1 MITDFF
7 DNSVG
12 DKTDP
17 ASYLKIAEKVRRS
30 VGSMLFIT
38 DNPKGNDGFLAVLEF
53 FVYSFYYLQKPR
65 RPSRPA
71 ARPSSSSARGISRAA
86 WRTFAAVFPSSLP
99 LKIFSLSEGLF
110 S

>member
-38 DNPKGNDGFLAVLEF
+38 DNPKGNLLNSFEF
-53 FVYSFYYLQKPR
+53 FGYSFYSLQKPR

>member
-38 DNPKGNDGFLAVLEF
+38 DNPKGNLLSGFEF
-53 FVYSFYYLQKPR
+53 FVYIFFYFGTEASAAIKAGCKAFIIKRPGNKPR
-65 RPSRPA
+65 GLEDV
-71 ARPSSSSARGISRAA
+71 RGRIPIITS
-86 WRTFAAVFPSSLP
+86 FEDIQF
-99 LKIFSLSEGLF
+99 E
-110 S
+110 

>member
-38 DNPKGNDGFLAVLEF
+38 DNPKGNLLN
-53 FVYSFYYLQKPR
+53 SF
-65 RPSRPA
+65 
-71 ARPSSSSARGISRAA
+71 
-86 WRTFAAVFPSSLP
+86 
-99 LKIFSLSEGLF
+99 
-110 S
+110 